1 MSRFATDE
9 IPEPIY
15 RDFVDGLL
23 DGTIKKYKE
32 EIKEKMDEINND
44 INEVNISSQN
54 LLRKMYQLSLV
65 YKKLREKVKI
75 KNKKGISCEVF

>member
-1 MSRFATDE
+1 MSRFTTDE
-9 IPEPIY
+9 IPEPMY

-32 EIKEKMDEINND
+32 EIKEKMDEINTD

>member
-15 RDFVDGLL
+15 RDCVDGLL
-23 DGTIKKYKE
+23 QGTIKKDKE

-65 YKKLREKVKI
+65 YKKLREKLKI

>member
-9 IPEPIY
+9 IPEPMY
-15 RDFVDGLL
+15 REFVDGLL

-44 INEVNISSQN
+44 IKEVNISSQN

-65 YKKLREKVKI
+65 YKKLREKLKI

>member
-9 IPEPIY
+9 IPEPMY
-15 RDFVDGLL
+15 REFVDGLL

-44 INEVNISSQN
+44 IKEVNINSQN

-65 YKKLREKVKI
+65 YKKLREKLKI

>member
-75 KNKKGISCEVF
+75 KNKRGISCEVF

>member
-9 IPEPIY
+9 IPEPMY

>member
-1 MSRFATDE
+1 M
-9 IPEPIY
+9 EP
-15 RDFVDGLL
+15 LKN
-23 DGTIKKYKE
+23 IKKKL
-32 EIKEKMDEINND
+32 KKMDEINND

-75 KNKKGISCEVF
+75 KIKEEYPVRYFK

>member
-23 DGTIKKYKE
+23 QGTIKKYKE
-32 EIKEKMDEINND
+32 EIKEKMDEIKND

-65 YKKLREKVKI
+65 YKKLREKLKI

>member
-23 DGTIKKYKE
+23 QGTIKKYKE

-65 YKKLREKVKI
+65 YKKLREKLKI